1 MTRSPAAASRRRF
14 APDVRR
20 EQILDVAEQLFVER
34 GYASVSMSDI
44 AAELGVTRPVAN
56 YHFGSKETVYLE
68 CVRRA
73 RASYDMALLTRID
86 LNAAPRDQLAAGA
99 DAFFEILENS
109 PERWILLFGTSS
121 VLAGDASKELADL
134 RFATI
139 DAIAALLSSSM
150 PKATDMQIQAAAH
163 AASGVGERLGHWW
176 LREPSLTRQD
186 LVEHFTEVLWGGL
199 GQYV

>member
-1 MTRSPAAASRRRF
+1 MSSASAATPRRRF

-34 GYASVSMSDI
+34 GYAAVNMSDI

-56 YHFGSKETVYLE
+56 YHFGSKEQVYLE

-73 RASYDMALLTRID
+73 RASYDTALLTRID
-86 LNAAPRDQLAAGA
+86 LTAPPRDQLAAGA
-99 DAFFEILENS
+99 DAFFEILELS

-121 VLAGDASKELADL
+121 VLSGDASQELADL

-139 DAIAALLSSSM
+139 DAIAALLRSSM
-150 PKATDMQIQAAAH
+150 PKATEMRIQAAAH

-176 LREPSLTRQD
+176 LREPSLTRRD
-186 LVEHFTEVLWGGL
+186 LVEHFTEVLWHGL
-199 GQYV
+199 DPYT